1 MGISE
6 RKEREKQQR
15 RNDIID
21 SAEKL
26 FFSKGIETTTMD
38 EVAEE
43 AEYSKGTLYL
53 YFKNKDDLYG
63 AINARGLEQLT
74 KMFREARKKGKNGH
88 EQVRQIGEAYHHFFH
103 DYHNYFNMM
112 LTCGSRP
119 TEPDLENEDDKW
131 GNLAIQEVAQAV
143 ATGIEDGTIRSDL
156 DPLSTA
162 ITLWGQSTG
171 ILQIVHSHGSF
182 FHEHYKIN
190 NEQLIQS
197 AMALITNALE
207 NK

>member
-6 RKEREKQQR
+6 RKEREKVQR

-21 SAEKL
+21 AAEKL
-26 FFSKGIETTTMD
+26 FFTRGIETTTMD
-38 EVAEE
+38 DVAEQ

-74 KMFREARKKGKNGH
+74 RMFREARKKAKTGH
-88 EQVRQIGEAYHHFFH
+88 EQVRQIGEAYHRFFH
-103 DYHNYFNMM
+103 EHHNYFNMM
-112 LTCGSRP
+112 LTCGSR
-119 TEPDLENEDDKW
+119 TAEPDLENEDDKW

-143 ATGIEDGTIRSDL
+143 TTGIEDGTIRSDL

-182 FHEHYKIN
+182 FQEHYKIN
-190 NEQLIQS
+190 NEQLIES
-197 AMALITNALE
+197 AMSLINNALK